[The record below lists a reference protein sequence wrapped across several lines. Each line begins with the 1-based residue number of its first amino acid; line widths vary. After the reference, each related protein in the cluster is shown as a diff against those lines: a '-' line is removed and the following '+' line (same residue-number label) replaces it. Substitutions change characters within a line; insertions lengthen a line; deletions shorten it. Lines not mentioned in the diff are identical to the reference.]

1 LRFFELTGKKRRNI
15 FEKSK
20 KPLIFSVFRLESA
33 FLENVFLGFCLH
45 SDSWLSQFPDMLR
58 VFLKALTKAPIDEG
72 GWIAHLEKGVLM
84 AHIAHRSGYSE
95 LIDRLN
101 RFPQGAPFSETLYK
115 ILKILVSEREAGLM
129 ALLPIK
135 PFTSEAAARVWK
147 VNLTQACRILESLA
161 GRALL
166 VDMEKDGEIYY
177 VLPPP
182 MAGFFEFSM
191 MRTRG
196 DIDQRLLGEL
206 FYQYMNVE
214 EEFIASLFVHGETQL
229 GRVFVQ
235 EPMLPAD
242 DGVYVLDY
250 ERASEVM
257 RDASHRGISMCYC
270 RHKMLHMGRS
280 CEAPMDICM
289 TFNTSARSLIKH
301 GYAREVDVSEG
312 LDLLQKA
319 YEHGLVQFGENVR
332 QRVNFICNCCGC
344 CCEAMIAARKFGV
357 LHPVHTSNFLPV
369 VDEAFCNGCGKC
381 VAACPVEAL
390 GLVSANDPRQPK
402 KKKAR
407 IQTEIC
413 LGCGVC
419 VRACTE
425 KALGLQAR
433 EKRVITPLNST
444 HRSVVMALE
453 RGALHH
459 MIFDNRVMWN
469 HRALAAVLGVILRLP
484 PVKKA
489 LATQQVKSRYL
500 EYLIATLDL

>member
-1 LRFFELTGKKRRNI
+1 
-15 FEKSK
+15 
-20 KPLIFSVFRLESA
+20 
-33 FLENVFLGFCLH
+33 
-45 SDSWLSQFPDMLR
+45 
-58 VFLKALTKAPIDEG
+58 
-72 GWIAHLEKGVLM
+72 
-84 AHIAHRSGYSE
+84 
-95 LIDRLN
+95 
-101 RFPQGAPFSETLYK
+101 
-115 ILKILVSEREAGLM
+115 
-129 ALLPIK
+129 
-135 PFTSEAAARVWK
+135 
-147 VNLTQACRILESLA
+147 
-161 GRALL
+161 
-166 VDMEKDGEIYY
+166 
-177 VLPPP
+177 
-182 MAGFFEFSM
+182 
-191 MRTRG
+191 
-196 DIDQRLLGEL
+196 
-206 FYQYMNVE
+206 
-214 EEFIASLFVHGETQL
+214 
-229 GRVFVQ
+229 
-235 EPMLPAD
+235 MLPAD